1 MSDWTAPLIFVAI
14 ACLAFAVAVWVFVRT
29 ALKSDRTRPVAT
41 GSRGGR
47 TAEYR
52 RMQAGD
58 WFNAAINLAIGLLL
72 GSFVDGLIQLVATGL
87 WLSAAILTL
96 LFGGLFLVVSMSD
109 KLLDPLFSI
118 GVRPAPKAGA
128 KGRTP
133 SIRRMSLPVGLVLG
147 VALARLGLDD
157 RILTMIP

>member
-1 MSDWTAPLIFVAI
+1 
-14 ACLAFAVAVWVFVRT
+14 
-29 ALKSDRTRPVAT
+29 
-41 GSRGGR
+41 
-47 TAEYR
+47 
-52 RMQAGD
+52 MQAGD